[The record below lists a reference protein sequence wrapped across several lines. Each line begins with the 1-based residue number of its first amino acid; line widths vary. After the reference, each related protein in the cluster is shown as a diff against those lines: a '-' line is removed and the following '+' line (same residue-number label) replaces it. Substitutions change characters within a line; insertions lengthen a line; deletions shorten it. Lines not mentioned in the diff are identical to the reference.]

1 VESAVNPAHPSLQ
14 TASSPAVSPWFEPL
28 TPLSFLRRSA
38 LVFPEKV
45 AVVDGPRQLTY
56 REFADAA
63 VRLARAIKAA
73 GLRPGD
79 RVAFMA
85 FNTTEMLV
93 AHFGVPL
100 ARGVLVAINTRL
112 SSDEV
117 AYICGHS
124 QARML
129 FVSGDLAGVAQSA
142 ATTVR
147 SIAHRVSFGD
157 EPADPWTPYAKFC
170 EAGEAL
176 DLSWE
181 IDDELAPIAVNYT
194 SGTTARPKG
203 VVYSHRGAYLNS
215 LGEMLHSQHSYRSVY
230 LWTLPMFHCN
240 GWCTAWA
247 VTGIAGTHVCL
258 PQVRGPEIWRL
269 IDQYGVTHLNGAPA
283 VLSVIAEASEAHHLD
298 HELIVTTGG
307 AAPSPAIIAKMEELG
322 IRVIHVYGLTEVYG
336 PYSLCEWQ
344 DDWARLPQDDRC
356 RRLARQGVGM
366 IQAHR
371 LRVVDTT
378 MTDVPSDGETMGE
391 IVMRGNNVM
400 LGYLDDPES
409 TAKAFT
415 GGWFHSGDLGV
426 MHRDGYMELRDRAKD
441 IIISGG
447 ENISTI
453 EVESALVSHRAVLE
467 AAVVGIPDER
477 WGERPV
483 AYVVLREGNNASEA
497 ELIDH
502 VRGRIAHYKAPD
514 HVEFLDALPRTSTG
528 KVQKHDL
535 RLRARSEPM
544 YAQTPLS

>member
-1 VESAVNPAHPSLQ
+1 VNPAHPSLQ

>member
-215 LGEMLHSQHSYRSVY
+215 LGEMLHSQHSSRSVY

-535 RLRARSEPM
+535 RLRARSQPM

>member
-1 VESAVNPAHPSLQ
+1 MNPAHPSLQ

-56 REFADAA
+56 REFADAT

-73 GLRPGD
+73 GLRPGE

-124 QARML
+124 EARML
-129 FVSGDLAGVAQSA
+129 FVSGDLAGVAQPA

-147 SIAHRVSFGD
+147 SIAHRISFGD
-157 EPADPWTPYAKFC
+157 DPADPWTPYAEFC

-215 LGEMLHSQHSYRSVY
+215 LGEMLHSQHSSRSVY

-258 PQVRGPEIWRL
+258 SQVRGPEIWRL

-453 EVESALVSHRAVLE
+453 EVESALVSHLAVLE

-497 ELIDH
+497 ELIHH

>member
-1 VESAVNPAHPSLQ
+1 VNPAHPSLQ

-56 REFADAA
+56 REFADAT

-73 GLRPGD
+73 GLRPGE

-124 QARML
+124 EARML
-129 FVSGDLAGVAQSA
+129 FVSGDLAGVAQPA

-147 SIAHRVSFGD
+147 SIAHRISFGD
-157 EPADPWTPYAKFC
+157 DPADPWTPYAEFC

-215 LGEMLHSQHSYRSVY
+215 LGEMLHSQHSSRSVY

-258 PQVRGPEIWRL
+258 SQVRGPEIWRL

-453 EVESALVSHRAVLE
+453 EVESALVSHLAVLE

-497 ELIDH
+497 ELIHH

>member
-1 VESAVNPAHPSLQ
+1 VESVVNPAHPSVQ

>member
-1 VESAVNPAHPSLQ
+1 
-14 TASSPAVSPWFEPL
+14 
-28 TPLSFLRRSA
+28 
-38 LVFPEKV
+38 
-45 AVVDGPRQLTY
+45 
-56 REFADAA
+56 
-63 VRLARAIKAA
+63 
-73 GLRPGD
+73 
-79 RVAFMA
+79 
-85 FNTTEMLV
+85 
-93 AHFGVPL
+93 
-100 ARGVLVAINTRL
+100 
-112 SSDEV
+112 
-117 AYICGHS
+117 
-124 QARML
+124 
-129 FVSGDLAGVAQSA
+129 
-142 ATTVR
+142 
-147 SIAHRVSFGD
+147 
-157 EPADPWTPYAKFC
+157 
-170 EAGEAL
+170 
-176 DLSWE
+176 
-181 IDDELAPIAVNYT
+181 
-194 SGTTARPKG
+194 
-203 VVYSHRGAYLNS
+203 
-215 LGEMLHSQHSYRSVY
+215 
-230 LWTLPMFHCN
+230 
-240 GWCTAWA
+240 
-247 VTGIAGTHVCL
+247 
-258 PQVRGPEIWRL
+258 
-269 IDQYGVTHLNGAPA
+269 
-283 VLSVIAEASEAHHLD
+283 LSVIAEASEAHHLD

-497 ELIDH
+497 ELIHH

-535 RLRARSEPM
+535 RLRARSQPM

>member
-1 VESAVNPAHPSLQ
+1 VNPAHPSLQ

-129 FVSGDLAGVAQSA
+129 FVSGDLAGVAQHA

-157 EPADPWTPYAKFC
+157 DPADPWTPYAKFC

-215 LGEMLHSQHSYRSVY
+215 LGEMLHSQHSSRSVY

-247 VTGIAGTHVCL
+247 VTGIAGTHICL

-497 ELIDH
+497 ELIHH

>member
-1 VESAVNPAHPSLQ
+1 VNPAHPSLQ

-129 FVSGDLAGVAQSA
+129 FVSGDLAGVAQHA

-157 EPADPWTPYAKFC
+157 DPADPWTPYAKFC

-215 LGEMLHSQHSYRSVY
+215 LGEMLHSQHSSRSVY

-247 VTGIAGTHVCL
+247 VTGIAGTHICL

-497 ELIDH
+497 ELIHH

-535 RLRARSEPM
+535 RLRARSQPM